1 VKISRKTPTIQGVQ
15 QNNTQK
21 DTLMLLWQAA
31 RHHAEELGQFFN
43 PAKDHGL
50 DKLTELA
57 ENRFEATI
65 LITPKLSP
73 DVPDLVD
80 KDTCTPPE
88 IYINAREPRS
98 RQRFLLAHSI
108 GHLIERISIAEKHSF
123 SFLEKRN
130 NDYDLCEFFADEFA
144 GALLMPEKPLM
155 EVINNTESHLMAAC
169 MFDVSIFTVRKRLAR
184 IEKHKNRTNKEE
196 Q

>member
-1 VKISRKTPTIQGVQ
+1 
-15 QNNTQK
+15 
-21 DTLMLLWQAA
+21 MLLWQAA
-31 RHHAEELGQFFN
+31 RQQAEELGRVFN

-50 DKLTELA
+50 GKLTELA
-57 ENRFEATI
+57 ENRFEATV
-65 LITPKLSP
+65 LITPELSP
-73 DVPDLVD
+73 DVSALVD

-108 GHLIERISIAEKHSF
+108 GHLVERISIAEKHSF

-155 EVINNTESHLMAAC
+155 EVIDSTNSHLTAAC
-169 MFDVSIFTVRKRLAR
+169 VFDVSIFTVRKRLAR
-184 IEKHKNRTNKEE
+184 IEKHKNCTEREE
-196 Q
+196 R

>member
-1 VKISRKTPTIQGVQ
+1 
-15 QNNTQK
+15 
-21 DTLMLLWQAA
+21 MLLWQAA
-31 RHHAEELGQFFN
+31 RQQAEELGQFFN
-43 PAKDHGL
+43 PVKDHGL

-57 ENRFEATI
+57 EDRFEATV
-65 LITPKLSP
+65 LATPELSP
-73 DVPDLVD
+73 DVSALVD

-88 IYINAREPRS
+88 IFINAREPRS

-130 NDYDLCEFFADEFA
+130 NDY
-144 GALLMPEKPLM
+144 ALLMPEKPLM
-155 EVINNTESHLMAAC
+155 EIINSTNSHLTAAC

-184 IEKHKNRTNKEE
+184 IEKHKNHTNKEE

>member
-1 VKISRKTPTIQGVQ
+1 
-15 QNNTQK
+15 
-21 DTLMLLWQAA
+21 MLLWQAA
-31 RHHAEELGQFFN
+31 RQQAEELGRFFN
-43 PAKDHGL
+43 PVKDHGL
-50 DKLTELA
+50 GKLTELA
-57 ENRFEATI
+57 EDIFEATV
-65 LITPKLSP
+65 LITPELSP
-73 DVPDLVD
+73 DVSALVD

-155 EVINNTESHLMAAC
+155 EVINNTDSHLMAAC

-184 IEKHKNRTNKEE
+184 IEKHKNRTEREE

>member
-1 VKISRKTPTIQGVQ
+1 
-15 QNNTQK
+15 
-21 DTLMLLWQAA
+21 MLLWQAA
-31 RHHAEELGQFFN
+31 RQQAEELGRFFN

-50 DKLTELA
+50 GKLTELA
-57 ENRFEATI
+57 ENRFEATV
-65 LITPKLSP
+65 LITPELSP
-73 DVPDLVD
+73 DVSALVD

-108 GHLIERISIAEKHSF
+108 GHLVERISIAEKHSF

-155 EVINNTESHLMAAC
+155 EVIDSTNSHLTAAC
-169 MFDVSIFTVRKRLAR
+169 VFDVSIFTVRKRLAR
-184 IEKHKNRTNKEE
+184 IEKHKNCTEREE
-196 Q
+196 R

>member
-1 VKISRKTPTIQGVQ
+1 MKISRKTPTIQGDK

-31 RHHAEELGQFFN
+31 RQHAEELGQFFN
-43 PAKDHGL
+43 PVKDHGL

-57 ENRFEATI
+57 EDRFEATV
-65 LITPKLSP
+65 LITPELSP
-73 DVPDLVD
+73 DVSALVD

-88 IYINAREPRS
+88 IFINAREPRS

-108 GHLIERISIAEKHSF
+108 GHLIDRISIAEKPSF

-130 NDYDLCEFFADEFA
+130 NDYDLLEFFADEFA

-155 EVINNTESHLMAAC
+155 EIINSTNSHLTAAC

-184 IEKHKNRTNKEE
+184 IKKHKNHTNKEE

>member
-1 VKISRKTPTIQGVQ
+1 MKISRKTPTIQGDK

-31 RHHAEELGQFFN
+31 RQHAEELGQFFA
-43 PAKDHGL
+43 PVKDHGL

-57 ENRFEATI
+57 EDRFEATV
-65 LITPKLSP
+65 LITPELSP
-73 DVPDLVD
+73 DVSALVD

-88 IYINAREPRS
+88 IFINIRETRS

-108 GHLIERISIAEKHSF
+108 GHLIERISIAEKYSF

-155 EVINNTESHLMAAC
+155 EVIDNTNSHLMAAC
-169 MFDVSIFTVRKRLAR
+169 VFDVSIFTVRKRLAR
-184 IEKHKNRTNKEE
+184 IEKHKNHANKEE

>member
-1 VKISRKTPTIQGVQ
+1 
-15 QNNTQK
+15 
-21 DTLMLLWQAA
+21 MLLWQTA

-43 PAKDHGL
+43 PVKDHGL
-50 DKLTELA
+50 GKLTELS
-57 ENRFEATI
+57 EDIFEATV
-65 LITPKLSP
+65 LITPELSP
-73 DVPDLVD
+73 DVSALVD

-108 GHLIERISIAEKHSF
+108 GHLIERINIAEKPSF

-155 EVINNTESHLMAAC
+155 EVINNTNSHLTAAC
-169 MFDVSIFTVRKRLAR
+169 VFDISIFTVRKRLAR
-184 IEKHKNRTNKEE
+184 IEKHKNRTEREE